1 MRCATLRTVAQA
13 VGKRVLLTMSG
24 KPKLEKT
31 MPDPFDSDYVNLTS
45 PAVSH
50 YAVVPSDGA
59 DLPVRPRAIY
69 VNASGTAAL
78 RDNAGEVITY
88 ELTAGA
94 ILSIR
99 PVRVLA
105 TGTTAQLVAWY

>member
-1 MRCATLRTVAQA
+1 
-13 VGKRVLLTMSG
+13 
-24 KPKLEKT
+24 
-31 MPDPFDSDYVNLTS
+31 MPDPFDTDYVNLIS

-50 YAVVPSDGA
+50 YAIVPSDSA

-69 VNASGTAAL
+69 VNASGTAVL
-78 RDNAGEVITY
+78 QDNDSESISY
-88 ELTAGA
+88 DLTVGA

-99 PVRVLA
+99 PVRVMA